1 MPGTLYL
8 IPVPISENVQQTCA
22 PEITTITRRLQYYVV
37 ENARTARRMLRA
49 WHPHLILESIQI
61 SEIDKHSGPDMQQL
75 RQWLREGREIGVM
88 SEAGCPAI
96 ADPGSELVAEAHR
109 LGAKV
114 KPLTGPNSM
123 ILALMASGLGGQ
135 SFAFWGYLPIKEP
148 ARGARIKALE
158 VQSKK
163 EAQTQI
169 FIETPYRNE
178 AIMADFLKHCAGSTR
193 ICVAMHL
200 TAENELVMMKTVDEW
215 RKNPVALEKE
225 PAVFLML
232 AG

>member
-8 IPVPISENVQQTCA
+8 IPVPIAETAQQSPV
-22 PEITTITRRLQYYVV
+22 PEIIAITRRLQYYVV
-37 ENARTARRMLRA
+37 ENARTARRMLRV

-61 SEIDKHSGPDMQQL
+61 SEIDKHHGPDLPQL
-75 RQWLREGREIGVM
+75 RQWLKEGREIGVM

-96 ADPGSELVAEAHR
+96 ADPGSELVAAAHE

-135 SFAFWGYLPIKEP
+135 SFAFWGYLPIKDP
-148 ARGARIKALE
+148 ARSNRIKALE
-158 VQSKK
+158 IQSKK
-163 EAQTQI
+163 ESQTQL
-169 FIETPYRNE
+169 FIETPYRND
-178 AIMADFLKHCAGSTR
+178 ALLADFMKHCAGSTR
-193 ICVAMHL
+193 ICIAMHL
-200 TAENELVMMKTVDEW
+200 TSENEFIQTKTVAEW
-215 RKNPVALEKE
+215 RKSPPKLEKE

-232 AG
+232 A

>member
-8 IPVPISENVQQTCA
+8 IPVPIAEHVQQTCA
-22 PEITTITRRLQYYVV
+22 PEIIAVTRRLQYYIV
-37 ENARTARRMLRA
+37 ENARTARRILRA

-61 SEIDKHSGPDMQQL
+61 LEIDKHQGPDLQQL
-75 RQWLREGREIGVM
+75 RIWLREGREIGVM

-96 ADPGSELVAEAHR
+96 ADPGTELVAAAH
-109 LGAKV
+109 GAGATV

-135 SFAFWGYLPIKEP
+135 AFAFWGYLPIKEP
-148 ARGARIKALE
+148 ARGTRIKALE
-158 VQSKK
+158 VASKK

-178 AIMADFLKHCAGSTR
+178 ALMSDLLKHCAGTTR
-193 ICVAMHL
+193 ICIAMHL
-200 TAENELVMMKTVDEW
+200 TAENEFVRMKTVSEW
-215 RKNPVALEKE
+215 CKAPPRLEKE

-232 AG
+232 A